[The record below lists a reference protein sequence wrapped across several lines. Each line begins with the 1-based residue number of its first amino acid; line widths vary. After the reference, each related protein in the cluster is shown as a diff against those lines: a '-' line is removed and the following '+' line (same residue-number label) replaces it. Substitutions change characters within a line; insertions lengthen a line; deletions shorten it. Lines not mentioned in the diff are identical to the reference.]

1 VDCLQP
7 KAAFHNEKLSFPERN
22 PSGQHGLL
30 TFSAI
35 KRLQIDIDVMMVSSC
50 LKRALD
56 VSTSLIRNLW
66 QPAVLNHIRSEQ
78 AINDLKSNR
87 RFPSKLAIKY
97 QIKKNLSF
105 YSFSTFCES
114 DRRFK
119 ERNRSYRKVGSL
131 IFFFF
136 FFFFPLRLFL
146 KKKSYLFF

>member
-1 VDCLQP
+1 MDCLQP

-78 AINDLKSNR
+78 AINDLKSNS

-97 QIKKNLSF
+97 QIKKKSF
-105 YSFSTFCES
+105 
-114 DRRFK
+114 
-119 ERNRSYRKVGSL
+119 L
-131 IFFFF
+131 
-136 FFFFPLRLFL
+136 L
-146 KKKSYLFF
+146 